1 MRIGILGSGN
11 IGGTCARL
19 FADAGHEVAISNSRG
34 PESLTGFVDRI
45 GHGARTVT
53 PEEAVDFGE
62 VVLLAIPWRLREQLP
77 DAQRFY
83 GKVVVDAMN
92 PYAENFDVIDLEP
105 SSSSEEVVEQ
115 LKGAR
120 LVKAFNTML
129 SSTLAGEARPDGGDD
144 RLVLFVAGD
153 DEEAKQVVS
162 RLIEDVGF
170 AAVDTGDLATGGRL
184 QQPSS
189 PIYAKAIRLGDAE
202 QVLRDLP

>member
-92 PYAENFDVIDLEP
+92 PYAENFEVIDLEP

-115 LKGAR
+115 LK
-120 LVKAFNTML
+120 
-129 SSTLAGEARPDGGDD
+129 
-144 RLVLFVAGD
+144 
-153 DEEAKQVVS
+153 
-162 RLIEDVGF
+162 
-170 AAVDTGDLATGGRL
+170 
-184 QQPSS
+184 
-189 PIYAKAIRLGDAE
+189 
-202 QVLRDLP
+202 